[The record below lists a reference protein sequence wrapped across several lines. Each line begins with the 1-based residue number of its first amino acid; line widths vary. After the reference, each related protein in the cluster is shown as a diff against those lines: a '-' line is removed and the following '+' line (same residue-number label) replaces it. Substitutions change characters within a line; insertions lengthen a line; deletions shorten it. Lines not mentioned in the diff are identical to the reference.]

1 MFLSEKMTRFENVI
15 KERYGYTV
23 MYPKRNSEYRKRGT
37 EIFDVMNRA
46 FSVLYEYSRL
56 NDEQIM
62 DYVNQYLPFVSRD
75 LVCIILDKNDR
86 IVAFA
91 VTIPSLSKAFKKA
104 NGKLFPFGFVHILR
118 ALKKNDLLEA
128 LMIGVDPQHQGRGL
142 NAIIFNHIR
151 RGAQKYGLKKMVM
164 NPRLETNKKV
174 RAIFDEFN
182 PQLYMRRRCYKAN
195 LSTVEQT
202 ISTSSSEM

>member
-1 MFLSEKMTRFENVI
+1 M
-15 KERYGYTV
+15 
-23 MYPKRNSEYRKRGT
+23 
-37 EIFDVMNRA
+37 
-46 FSVLYEYSRL
+46 
-56 NDEQIM
+56 
-62 DYVNQYLPFVSRD
+62 SRD

-128 LMIGVDPQHQGRGL
+128 LMIGVDPEHQGKGL

-151 RGAQKYGLKKMVM
+151 RGAQKFGLKKMVM

-202 ISTSSSEM
+202 ISTSSSQM

>member
-1 MFLSEKMTRFENVI
+1 MMKKELDLGHQIYVIAPMIDNDSDKENVNNLEEKMNKAFGKIADIASIHGKLEP
-15 KERYGYTV
+15 KEKNKI
-23 MYPKRNSEYRKRGT
+23 MSEYEKGKIISPTKT
-37 EIFDVMNRA
+37 EKKELA
-46 FSVLYEYSRL
+46 LEL
-56 NDEQIM
+56 
-62 DYVNQYLPFVSRD
+62 
-75 LVCIILDKNDR
+75 
-86 IVAFA
+86 
-91 VTIPSLSKAFKKA
+91 LSS
-104 NGKLFPFGFVHILR
+104 
-118 ALKKNDLLEA
+118 LKKNDLLEA

-174 RAIFDEFN
+174 RAIFDQFN

-202 ISTSSSEM
+202 ISTSSSQI